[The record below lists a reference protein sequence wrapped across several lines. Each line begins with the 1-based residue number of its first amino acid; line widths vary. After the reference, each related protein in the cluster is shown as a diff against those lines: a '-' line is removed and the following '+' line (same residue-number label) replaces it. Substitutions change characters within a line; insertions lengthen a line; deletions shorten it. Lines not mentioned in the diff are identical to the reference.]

1 MFLLG
6 TVKIQYSSF
15 LSWNHIFSNITQKH
29 NFFSLLLS
37 LLLLLFQAGI
47 SKLTEARESVS
58 NMQKKAAKKS
68 KLLAEKQTD
77 ADMALKAI
85 SQSMT
90 VCLEFTACN
99 DIDLTRHS

>member
-1 MFLLG
+1 M
-6 TVKIQYSSF
+6 V
-15 LSWNHIFSNITQKH
+15 
-29 NFFSLLLS
+29 LLS
-37 LLLLLFQAGI
+37 LIIIILLIFQAGI
-47 SKLTEARESVS
+47 GKLTEARESVS

-90 VCLEFTACN
+90 VCSKIYVITFGILH
-99 DIDLTRHS
+99 DIQ